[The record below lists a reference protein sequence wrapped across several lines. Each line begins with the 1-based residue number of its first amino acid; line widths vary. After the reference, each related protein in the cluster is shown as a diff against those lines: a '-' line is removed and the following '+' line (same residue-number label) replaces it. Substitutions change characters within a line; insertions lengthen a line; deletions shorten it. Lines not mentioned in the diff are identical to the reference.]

1 MKGWVRLQDA
11 EHAFVTQKKKK
22 PLVALQKEENFP
34 PRQYFHVQK
43 FITYQN
49 IDKK

>member
-1 MKGWVRLQDA
+1 MERWVRSEDA
-11 EHAFVTQKKKK
+11 EHAFVLQKKK
-22 PLVALQKEENFP
+22 PLVASRKEENFP

-43 FITYQN
+43 FITYKD